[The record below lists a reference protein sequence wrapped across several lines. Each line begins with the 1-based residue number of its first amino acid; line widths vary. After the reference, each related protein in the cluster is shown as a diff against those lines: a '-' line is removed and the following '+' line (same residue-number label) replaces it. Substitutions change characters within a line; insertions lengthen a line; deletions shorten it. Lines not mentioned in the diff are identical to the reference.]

1 MPAAAIAG
9 AAVVGAGAT
18 IWAGNKASAAT
29 SGAANTA
36 ARVQE
41 EALAQQEKLSAPYRA
56 LGESAIPTLQK
67 LLGIGPGGPGD
78 MTKTLQ
84 NMPGY
89 QFAKSQGIDS
99 TKAAAG
105 SMGLALSGNTLQG
118 IDKFSTGLAD
128 QTYQSEVANLMG
140 IAGIGQAA
148 AAGQA
153 ANVGNAA
160 TNRSNIAIGQGANQ
174 AGIASNQA
182 ASLAGIAGNALGN
195 YQTSQFLEKL
205 NPNSS
210 VASTGRTAEM
220 DLSAPN
226 APTIAANPYVGA
238 PPAPALP
245 LDS

>member
-1 MPAAAIAG
+1 MCIAAAIGG
-9 AAVVGAGAT
+9 AAVLGAGAT
-18 IWAGNKASAAT
+18 IYASGKAT
-29 SGAANTA
+29 SATRDASNTA
-36 ARVQE
+36 SRVQE
-41 EALAQQEKLSAPYRA
+41 DALKQQAELSAPYRA
-56 LGESAIPTLQK
+56 LGESAIPTLQN
-67 LLGIGPGGPGD
+67 LLGIGSGGPQD

-99 TKAAAG
+99 TKAAAS

-118 IDKFSTGLAD
+118 VDKFSTGLAD

-160 TNRSNIAIGQGANQ
+160 TNRSNIAIGQGNNI
-174 AGIASNQA
+174 AGIQANQA

-205 NPNSS
+205 NPNSL
-210 VASTGRTAEM
+210 VASTGNTAEM
-220 DLSAPN
+220 TIGAPN
-226 APTIAANPYVGA
+226 APTIAANDYLGA
-238 PPAPALP
+238 PSLALG
-245 LDS
+245 S